1 MIKKRVRELSIL
13 FNLAAEK
20 GILLIIAAVLGAIFA
35 NTDHSVWYDSLL
47 HSNVSFS
54 FSTIDLKLTMHHFV
68 NDFLMAIFFLVIGLE
83 IKNEIVLG
91 HLSSWKQRILPLVA
105 AIGGMVVPIIIYVT
119 FNYNNGMAMRGWAV
133 PGATDIAFAL
143 GMLALFGKGLP
154 VSLRVFLTA
163 LAIIDD
169 LFAVVIIALFYS
181 TGISNYYLGLAFF
194 LIALL
199 FLFNRLEIYSLMIY
213 IISGLFLW
221 YFFYKSGI
229 HATVGGVILGLLVPI
244 GDKES
249 GFSPLKHLEKSLEK
263 FVAFIVLPVFAFFN
277 CGVSI
282 SGETFSFTNSIVL
295 GTALGLFFG
304 KQIGVFLSSLLA
316 FKTGLSDMPNG
327 TNLKQFYGVSCL
339 CGIGFTMSLFIAI
352 LAFEDQAYY
361 LNYAKL
367 GVLFGSVIS
376 AILGALVLKFSK
388 EPKSKENK
396 A

>member
-1 MIKKRVRELSIL
+1 MIKRGVKELSVL
-13 FNLAAEK
+13 FHLAAEK
-20 GILLIIAAVLGAIFA
+20 GILLIIAAILGAVFA
-35 NTDHSVWYDSLL
+35 NTDRSVWYDSLL
-47 HSNVSFS
+47 HSKVSLGFGD
-54 FSTIDLKLTMHHFV
+54 FGLKITMHHFV

-91 HLSSWKQRILPLVA
+91 HLSSWKQRVLPLVA
-105 AIGGMVVPIIIYVT
+105 AVGGMVVPIMFYVA
-119 FNYNNGMAMRGWAV
+119 FNYKDSLAMRGWAV

-154 VSLRVFLTA
+154 ISVRVFLTA

-181 TGISNYYLGLAFF
+181 SDISNYYLGLAFL

-221 YFFYKSGI
+221 YFFYKSGV

-249 GFSPLKHLEKSLEK
+249 GFSPLKYLEKSLEK

-277 CGVSI
+277 CGVSV
-282 SGETFSFTNSIVL
+282 SGETFNLTNNIVL
-295 GTALGLFFG
+295 GVAFGLFFG
-304 KQIGVFLSSLLA
+304 KQIGIFFSSLLA
-316 FKTGLSDMPNG
+316 FKIGLSDMPNG

-339 CGIGFTMSLFIAI
+339 CGVGFTMSLFIGI
-352 LAFEDQAYY
+352 LAFENQDYH

-367 GVLFGSVIS
+367 GVLFGSLLS
-376 AILGALVLKFSK
+376 AILGAVVLKFSR
-388 EPKSKENK
+388 EPKLKESK